1 MYNSI
6 NHPWAIGDK
15 QRQRYGD
22 AWADMDFVFHEQ
34 IINDT
39 FKEDPM
45 NTSMG
50 HLELFKQRIT
60 LRYKDLIS
68 LPKQLQEQYNEAKMM
83 RQPKDQP
90 ISVSIKNNQYS
101 LTQHELSK
109 LIETLHEAETTAMRA
124 YALGLYL

>member
-15 QRQRYGD
+15 QRARYGNV
-22 AWADMDFVFHEQ
+22 WADMDFVFHDQ
-34 IINDT
+34 IKRDI

-50 HLELFKQRIT
+50 HLELFKQRIM
-60 LRYKDLIS
+60 LRYKDLIFLS
-68 LPKQLQEQYNEAKMM
+68 KQLQEQYNEAKIL
-83 RQPKDQP
+83 RQPKDYP
-90 ISVSIKNNQYS
+90 ISITIKNNQYS

-109 LIETLHEAETTAMRA
+109 LIDTLNEAEVTSMRA
-124 YALGLYL
+124 YSLGLYL

>member
-1 MYNSI
+1 
-6 NHPWAIGDK
+6 
-15 QRQRYGD
+15 
-22 AWADMDFVFHEQ
+22 
-34 IINDT
+34 
-39 FKEDPM
+39 M

-68 LPKQLQEQYNEAKMM
+68 LPKQLQEQYNEANIL
-83 RQPKDQP
+83 RQPKDYP

-109 LIETLHEAETTAMRA
+109 LIETLYEAETTAMRA